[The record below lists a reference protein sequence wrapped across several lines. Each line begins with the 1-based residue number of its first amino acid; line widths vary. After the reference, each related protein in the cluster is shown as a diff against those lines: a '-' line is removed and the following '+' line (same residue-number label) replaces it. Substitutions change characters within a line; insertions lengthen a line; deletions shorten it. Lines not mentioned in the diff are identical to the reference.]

1 MAALYSNAI
10 TRNKPAPTAGSNTT
24 ITVREEYDI
33 LAALVIND
41 TIDLV
46 KIPVGYVPVDVT
58 LDTDD
63 LDTGATAA
71 VVLSAGLRKADGT
84 TDAPA
89 CFIVGSTVGQAGGV
103 ARAAVKEGFRLAAAT
118 VVRNVYVT
126 VTTAPATSVTSGKI
140 GVTVSY
146 RPA

>member
-1 MAALYSNAI
+1 MATLYSNAI
-10 TRNKPAPTAGSNTT
+10 TRNKPAPTADSNTT
-24 ITVREEYDI
+24 ITVREEYNL
-33 LAALVIND
+33 LAALAIND

-63 LDTGATAA
+63 LDTSATPA
-71 VVLSAGLRKADGT
+71 VVLSAGLRKANGT
-84 TDAPA
+84 TDAPD

-103 ARAAVKEGFRLAAAT
+103 ARAAVKEGFRLTDAT
-118 VVRNVYVT
+118 VERNVYVT

>member
-10 TRNKPAPTAGSNTT
+10 TRNKPAPTADSNTT

-46 KIPVGYVPVDVT
+46 KIPVGYVPVDVI

-63 LDTGATAA
+63 LDTGAAA
-71 VVLSAGLRKADGT
+71 VILSVGLRKANGI

-89 CFIVGSTVGQAGGV
+89 CFIVDSTVGQAGGV

-118 VVRNVYVT
+118 VERNVYVT
-126 VTTAPATSVTSGKI
+126 VTTGPTTSATSGKI

>member
-1 MAALYSNAI
+1 MASALLSNAI
-10 TRNKPAPTAGSNTT
+10 TRNKPAPTADSNTT

-41 TIDLV
+41 TIDFV

-58 LDTDD
+58 LDSDD
-63 LDTGATAA
+63 LDTGTA
-71 VVLSAGLRKADGT
+71 VVLSVGLRKADGT

-118 VVRNVYVT
+118 VERNVYVT
-126 VTTAPATSVTSGKI
+126 VTTAPTTSATSGKI